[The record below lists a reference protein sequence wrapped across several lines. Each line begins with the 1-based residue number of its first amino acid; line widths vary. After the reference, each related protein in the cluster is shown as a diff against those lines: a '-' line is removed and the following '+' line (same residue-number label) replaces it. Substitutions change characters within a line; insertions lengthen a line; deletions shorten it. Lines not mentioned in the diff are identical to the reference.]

1 MTYIATITSKR
12 QVTLPAALFSKLD
25 LESGTKVL
33 ITEDQGKII
42 MSPSESAVRELAG
55 IIKVGKRISDK
66 QLEKIIEAAKMK
78 RFGKLS
84 IK

>member
-1 MTYIATITSKR
+1 MTYVATITSKR

-42 MSPSESAVRELAG
+42 MSPSGSAVRELAG
-55 IIKVGKRISDK
+55 IIKVPKRISDS
-66 QLEKIIEAAKMK
+66 QLEKIIEKSKTK
-78 RFGKLS
+78 RFRKLP
-84 IK
+84 K